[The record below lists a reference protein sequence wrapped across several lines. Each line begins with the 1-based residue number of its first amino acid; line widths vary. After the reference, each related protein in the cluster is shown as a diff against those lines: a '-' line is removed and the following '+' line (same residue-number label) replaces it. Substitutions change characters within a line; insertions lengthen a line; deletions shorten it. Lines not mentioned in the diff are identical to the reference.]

1 MIRRMLLLLAGGGL
15 IVSFLNASETPAVS
29 RSLLVE
35 VRDIPADEQTGEGT
49 FVTSDYNRERVVSL
63 IRNHALLLATPA
75 ELDELTAA
83 GFAPKVI
90 MENDDQLV
98 LYRRAIYG
106 PTFKLDPYYHS
117 YARIIALAD
126 ELMQAQPRLM
136 QRFQIGATTQF
147 HQPIYAYRLSNDAT
161 VAQDRP
167 AVLLN
172 GAHHSD
178 EIIGTETVVA
188 MMQKLVAGYGSD
200 PAVTRWMDQLE
211 IWLVP
216 VVNVDGHNVVTSGHD
231 PRWRKNLRDVNGD
244 GITGVYPEGVDV
256 NRGYDYNWAMGGSDQ
271 PDAYSYRGPHPFSEA
286 ENRAMRQLADLR
298 QFLLS
303 ISYHS
308 QGEVIFY
315 PWTWGGKAAP
325 DDKVITRIVRGV
337 AAQIGKMDGS
347 GTYDMS
353 PGGPSSQSYPWLYG
367 RRGTIDMIVETGKG
381 SHIFSAEDAAG
392 IVNENLKGAAALFD
406 QAFGPGLSVRV
417 TDAKTGAPLAAEVWL
432 PRIDNETLDRRP
444 SNAEF
449 GRAYRLLDP
458 GTYYVVITRPGYETV
473 VLPAQTVAAEGW
485 TELEI
490 ALVPTTGGE

>member
-1 MIRRMLLLLAGGGL
+1 MLLLLAACG
-15 IVSFLNASETPAVS
+15 VAFNLNASVAPAEP
-29 RSLLVE
+29 RTLLVE
-35 VRDIPADEQTGEGT
+35 VRDIPADEQTGEGS
-49 FVTSDYNRERVVSL
+49 FVASDYNRERVVSL

-75 ELDELTAA
+75 ELDELAAA

-90 MENDDQLV
+90 MENKDQLV
-98 LYRRAIYG
+98 LYRRALYG
-106 PTFKLDPYYHS
+106 PTLKLDPYYHS
-117 YARIIALAD
+117 YAQIIARAD
-126 ELMQAQPRLM
+126 ELMRAHPRLM
-136 QRFQIGATTQF
+136 QRFQIGETTQF
-147 HQPIYAYRLSNDAT
+147 RQPIYAYRISNAAT
-161 VAQDRP
+161 MAQDRP

-178 EIIGTETVVA
+178 ELIGTETVVR
-188 MMQKLVAGYGSD
+188 MMEKLIAGYGSD
-200 PAVTRWMDQLE
+200 PVVTRWMDQLE

-256 NRGYDYNWAMGGSDQ
+256 NRGYNFNWALGGSDQ
-271 PDAYSYRGPHPFSEA
+271 PDAYSYRGPHPFAEA
-286 ENRAMRQLADLR
+286 ENRAMRQLADLQ

-315 PWTWGGKAAP
+315 PWTWGGRPTP
-325 DDKVITRIVRGV
+325 DDAVITRIVRNV

-353 PGGPSSQSYPWLYG
+353 PGGPSSQSYPWFYG

-392 IVNENLKGAAALFD
+392 IVQENLKGAAALFD
-406 QAFGPGLSVRV
+406 HAFGPGLNVRV
-417 TDAKTGAPLAAEVWL
+417 TDATTGAPLVAEVWL
-432 PRIDNETLDRRP
+432 PRIDNETVDRRH

-449 GRAYRLLDP
+449 GRAYRLLEP
-458 GTYYVVITRPGYETV
+458 GTYYVVISRPGYETV
-473 VLPAQTVAAEGW
+473 VLPEQSVAAEGW
-485 TELEI
+485 TELEV
-490 ALVPTTGGE
+490 AMKPVAGGE